1 MVTLT
6 WTTRHGWRG
15 DDDFGGGGPVDYVE
29 GKRSS
34 VTGGG
39 QKMLAEGGEAF
50 GECEEGEE
58 LMHKWKSR
66 EGGVGAFCAET
77 EEEMGEGVGASSV
90 RG

>member
-1 MVTLT
+1 
-6 WTTRHGWRG
+6 
-15 DDDFGGGGPVDYVE
+15 VDYVE

-58 LMHKWKSR
+58 LMHK
-66 EGGVGAFCAET
+66 
-77 EEEMGEGVGASSV
+77 
-90 RG
+90 